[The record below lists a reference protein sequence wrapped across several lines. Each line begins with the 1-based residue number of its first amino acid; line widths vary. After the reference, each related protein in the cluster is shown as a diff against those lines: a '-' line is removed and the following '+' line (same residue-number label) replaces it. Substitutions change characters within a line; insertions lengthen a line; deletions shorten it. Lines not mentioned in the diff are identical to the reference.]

1 MDKLRIENFGPI
13 IYADL
18 ELRKYNIIIGPQ
30 GSGKSCILKI
40 ASFCKWLEKVYISGE
55 YQELIDGISSKQ
67 FVEKYLLEFYKLED
81 YAKVRDCQLSKI
93 TFAAKSN
100 VSFSIS
106 FNPRTDEWIDISG
119 KTFSQKPHRV
129 SYIPAERFLASAFI
143 SLLEIKINQNTNI
156 YKFLI
161 DWEISRCSYN
171 ENRKYQ
177 ILNLNSSFFHDEKS
191 KTDYIYINNDIDGIA
206 KEIKFTNSSSGF
218 QSIVPLCI
226 LIEHYLNKEKTLS
239 LAENKRVKEL
249 QSIID
254 SILKNSDS
262 INKQQIINAIQNIS
276 ETSGSAIFLEEPEAN
291 IFPETQYELVKWIV
305 KTMSNGKDNSI
316 FIATHSPYILS
327 SFNNLIL
334 AGETVSNNADTLEN
348 VETITQA
355 KHFVNFDEIS
365 VYEVNDCRVKPIKDD
380 ELRIIDTNSIDSVSN
395 EINEQFSKML
405 DL

>member
-13 IYADL
+13 ISAEL

-119 KTFSQKPHRV
+119 KSFSQKPHRV

-334 AGETVSNNADTLEN
+334 AGETVSNNADTVEN
-348 VETITQA
+348 VETITQS